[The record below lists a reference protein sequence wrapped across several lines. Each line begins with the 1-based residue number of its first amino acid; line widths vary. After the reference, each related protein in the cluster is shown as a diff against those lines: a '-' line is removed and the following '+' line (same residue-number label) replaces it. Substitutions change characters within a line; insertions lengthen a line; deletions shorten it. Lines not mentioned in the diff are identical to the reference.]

1 MESKD
6 NVLIDTA
13 ASVKNMSK
21 EDLSKL
27 ELQLRKQL
35 NSFKTKHDRA
45 KKQKEE
51 KESLEKDLKVQ
62 IEISTLPNI
71 ASKKD
76 LTILKVSLCFY
87 LSPIKLMYQS
97 LKFKTCC

>member
-1 MESKD
+1 MSEMESKD
-6 NVLIDTA
+6 TVLVDTA

-51 KESLEKDLKVQ
+51 KETLEKDMKAR

-76 LTILKVSLCFY
+76 LNFLKVR
-87 LSPIKLMYQS
+87 
-97 LKFKTCC
+97 